1 MADESQIV
9 LSEALQRI
17 KNLMSQE
24 KWLDAHR
31 ACLEILRFDPENLKI
46 IRLKNKVE
54 RQVKKV
60 NIKAIK
66 EDLKSIQPLWKERKY
81 DELLEHLKELEPY
94 RNEYKPLNEFIKK
107 VQKAYIGKV
116 GEQRKEY
123 YGSEL
128 KRIDQLIKD
137 QKYQEAIRSAQKLR
151 IAKSSDNELK
161 RKIKHIKDAWI
172 DYELKS
178 NDQLLKSEKYEDAL
192 MKIQEIKKIDP
203 KSQKIEGLMSTIKKK
218 YQRYKIMEKRDF
230 IYKGLEKTGTLLQL
244 KKYGKAMQ
252 AAQEVLDIDPEN
264 KKAQYMF
271 VKAKRKFAKSTDS
284 ELRKQMKKSHK
295 TMKEMYKKDKS
306 KYTRI

>member
-1 MADESQIV
+1 MADESQVV
-9 LSEALQRI
+9 LSEAFQRI

-66 EDLKSIQPLWKERKY
+66 EDLKSIQPLWKEKKY
-81 DELLEHLKELEPY
+81 DALLEHLKELEPY
-94 RNEYKPLNEFIKK
+94 RNEYKPLDTFIKK
-107 VQKAYIGKV
+107 VQKAYLAKV
-116 GEQRKEY
+116 GEQQKEH

-128 KRIDQLIKD
+128 ERIDQLMKVE
-137 QKYQEAIRSAQKLR
+137 KYQEAIRAAQKLR
-151 IAKSSDNELK
+151 IARKNDTELK
-161 RKIKHIKDAWI
+161 RKVQHIKDAWVNREI
-172 DYELKS
+172 RL
-178 NDQLLKSEKYEDAL
+178 NDQLLKSEKYEEAL
-192 MKIQEIKKIDP
+192 MKAQEIKKIDSN
-203 KSQKIEGLMSTIKKK
+203 SQKLNGLVAAIKKK
-218 YQRYKIMEKRDF
+218 YQRHKVMEKRDF
-230 IYKGLEKTGTLLQL
+230 IYKGLEKARTLLQL

-252 AAQEVLDIDPEN
+252 ATQEILDIDPEN

-271 VKAKRKFAKSTDS
+271 TKAKRKYAKSTDN

-295 TMKEMYKKDKS
+295 SMKEMYKKEKS
-306 KYTRI
+306 KFTRI